1 MMTNLPM
8 PVAVMAR
15 VEPLGAP
22 RPLGVAVRLAGQ
34 FSGLRM
40 MSLRDVAA
48 ELAEPNSPR
57 FAEPM
62 ATAEP
67 LGARAA
73 TVMATAAPLGAV
85 TATATAVATATST
98 APLAVVAT
106 ATAPLAVVATATAPL
121 AVVATPA
128 GMVAAAALPGAGAGA
143 VNGVNA
149 EVNARAPPPPN
160 CGGRGDVV
168 AGV

>member
-73 TVMATAAPLGAV
+73 TVMATAAPLGA
-85 TATATAVATATST
+85 ATATAVATATVT
-98 APLAVVAT
+98 ATATAMAT
-106 ATAPLAVVATATAPL
+106 ATAPAMATAPL

-128 GMVAAAALPGAGAGA
+128 GMVAAAALPGAGAPQPA

-149 EVNARAPPPPN
+149 EVNARAPPPPIA
-160 CGGRGDVV
+160 VV
-168 AGV
+168 MEM